1 MRLVVTTAM
10 VLVGLSAAAGAQDW
24 RVQTLGG
31 PAGWEIREQGNFL
44 VAPET
49 SSVRVRYER
58 KPMSFMYG
66 CERGQYY
73 SIQWLPSRP
82 VQASSGPSV
91 PVVFSINGIP
101 VATLD
106 MRLNTNNGTLEL
118 VDAWGSSE
126 RLLEG
131 LFSARKG
138 VLGVSAGG
146 VSDTIPFDETL
157 NGETAEY
164 VFAACG
170 SG

>member
-58 KPMSFMYG
+58 KPMSFMFG
-66 CERGQYY
+66 CERGQYF
-73 SIQWLPSRP
+73 STQWLPSRP
-82 VQASSGPSV
+82 VQAASGPSV
-91 PVVFSINGIP
+91 PVVFSINGTP
-101 VATLD
+101 VATLG
-106 MRLNTNNGTLEL
+106 MRLNTRHGSLEM
-118 VDAWGSSE
+118 VEARGASE

-131 LFSARKG
+131 LDAARKG

-157 NGETAEY
+157 NGGTAEY
-164 VFAACG
+164 VLAACAN
-170 SG
+170 